1 MMNAPFGFLGT
12 TIQWTLFACF
22 LAASVAIFQA
32 LKNQG
37 AQLEGSVPCGI
48 LAIEMPWDSDRAQH
62 IVAQWNKDNLL
73 GVARTQIK
81 YDFLFLLL
89 YPVAFSLICGLLGS
103 YSRSYGWGGLASFGA
118 AIAWIVLLAGL
129 FDALENT
136 AISKM
141 LSGSTGFPIPQI
153 ATIAAGTKF
162 TLLIVAIGYVVMDLL
177 FLVRDHVKL

>member
-1 MMNAPFGFLGT
+1 MMNAAFGFLGT

-22 LAASVAIFQA
+22 LVASVAIFQA
-32 LKNQG
+32 LGSQG
-37 AQLEGSVPCGI
+37 SHLEGPVPCGI

-62 IVAQWNKDNLL
+62 IVEQWKKDNLL

-81 YDFLFLLL
+81 YDFLFLLI

-103 YSRSYGWGGLASFGA
+103 YSRSYSLEGLASFGA
-118 AIAWIVLLAGL
+118 AISWIVLLAGL

-136 AISKM
+136 AILKM
-141 LSGSTGFPIPQI
+141 LSGSTAFPVPQI

-162 TLLIVAIGYVVMDLL
+162 SLLIVATGYVLMDLL
-177 FLVRDHVKL
+177 FLARELLKL